1 MVKVILTWWWTGC
14 PLQCWGRRMKRMIL
28 SSPGLLSQKFTGTDI
43 SRRSM
48 ENGGCWQ
55 GQKQQE
61 TEHSQL
67 CSPRSILRN
76 LRLVG
81 ARILNTEKQ
90 TLKCEVKSFIM
101 KSEFGCFVVLCFETG
116 FLCRALN
123 FPISWEE
130 NCFNMDLRTG
140 CGLMKN

>member
-1 MVKVILTWWWTGC
+1 
-14 PLQCWGRRMKRMIL
+14 MIL
-28 SSPGLLSQKFTGTDI
+28 SSPGLLLKNSQALI
-43 SRRSM
+43 SGRRSM

-67 CSPRSILRN
+67 CSPRRVLRN

-116 FLCRALN
+116 FLCIALN